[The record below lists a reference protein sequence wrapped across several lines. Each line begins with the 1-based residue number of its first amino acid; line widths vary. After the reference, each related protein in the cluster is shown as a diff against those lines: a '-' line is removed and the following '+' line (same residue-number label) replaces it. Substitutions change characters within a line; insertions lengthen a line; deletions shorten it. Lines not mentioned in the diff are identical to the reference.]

1 MSVRI
6 GLEPVDRVEITT
18 LYENLVDMTVP
29 GGPRVERLDS
39 KSDQRTASS
48 LLASEQRAEFVGGH
62 GLSMQV
68 RVTRGGVTR
77 SLLYDTGGT
86 PNGLVHNLDCLG
98 IDPRDWGCIVLSHG
112 HWDHT
117 LGLIGLH
124 RRLGTLNLP
133 LILHPDAYLQRATVA
148 RNGKVSRMVSLSRAG
163 LLDAGLELVEAKGP
177 TQALD
182 GMVLVTGQVER
193 TNDVEIGWPAHH
205 AERNGTLEPDPFI
218 WDDQGLVMNLKDRG
232 LVVVSGCAHAGII
245 NTIHYAQAVTGVQG
259 VHAVFGGFHLGPS
272 FFHDRIEWVVQALV
286 ALEPAVI
293 APAHCTGYRAAYA
306 VYQRR
311 PDAFIQNTVG
321 TRVTLSSDA

>member
-1 MSVRI
+1 MSVRL

-18 LYENLVDMTVP
+18 LYENLVDMTMP
-29 GGPRVERLDS
+29 GEPRAARLDS
-39 KSDQRTASS
+39 KAEPAIASP
-48 LLASEQRAEFVGGH
+48 LLAGAQRAEFVGGH
-62 GLSMQV
+62 GLSLQIS
-68 RVTRGGVTR
+68 VTRGGMTR

-86 PNGLVHNLDCLG
+86 PDGLVHNLDCLG
-98 IDPRDWGCIVLSHG
+98 IDPRDWACIVLSHG

-117 LGLIGLH
+117 LGLIGLQ
-124 RRLGTLNLP
+124 RRLGILNYP
-133 LILHPDAYLQRATVA
+133 LILHPDAYRERATVA
-148 RNGKVSRMVSLSRAG
+148 PGGKINRMVSLSRAG

-177 TQALD
+177 TPALD

-193 TNDVEIGWPAHH
+193 TNNVEIGWPAHH

-218 WDDQGLVMNLKDRG
+218 WDDQGLVVNLKDRG

-245 NTIHYAQAVTGVQG
+245 NTIHYAQAVTGIER
-259 VHAVFGGFHLGPS
+259 VHAVLGGFHLGPS
-272 FFHDRIEWVVQALV
+272 FFHDRIDWVVQALV

-293 APAHCTGYRAAYA
+293 VPAHCTGYRAAYA

-321 TRVTLSSDA
+321 TRITLASDA